1 MTTSTQKFSE
11 YMGDDAQGNMRMR
24 LGYHNYVMKGHKIY
38 IERPDGLELV
48 TLEMEVAKPW
58 IRSNFERE
66 AAFQRRKALAIG
78 LQSSHIPLRER
89 RAYKKRMGWV
99 GAH

>member
-1 MTTSTQKFSE
+1 MTTKQKFSE
-11 YMGDDAQGNMRMR
+11 YLGNDAQGNMRMR
-24 LGYHNYVMKGHKIY
+24 LGYHNYVMKGQKLY
-38 IERPDGLELV
+38 IEREDGLELV
-48 TLEMEVAKPW
+48 TLEMHVARPW

-99 GAH
+99 GA